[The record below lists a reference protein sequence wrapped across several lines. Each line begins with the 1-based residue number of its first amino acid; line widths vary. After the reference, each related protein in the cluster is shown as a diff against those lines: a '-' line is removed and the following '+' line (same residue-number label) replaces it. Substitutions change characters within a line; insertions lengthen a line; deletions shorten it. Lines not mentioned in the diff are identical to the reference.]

1 MVLGLASEPGVKKP
15 AAGVSGPQVQPSVSG
30 TWSNPGAG
38 RVSKWACP
46 WRGVA
51 GGGAWLALDFFAA
64 VNVTV
69 NSSFQSCPV
78 SRLLRQLCRGCPYRG
93 LSISGVEIP
102 SPLVSNQFHPTHP
115 GSCAQGPQPNHHQT
129 QETLRTPHRGGL
141 TYSQDAAR
149 SAGHWGTAKGPVQK
163 DVCGLI
169 PRSRK
174 QAEPAAPGRGGTRW
188 TGRGQ
193 AQGRG
198 SGVRER
204 GLETLLGLPEKEW
217 VTIR

>member
-51 GGGAWLALDFFAA
+51 GEGPGWLWIFSQR

-78 SRLLRQLCRGCPYRG
+78 CENVFASFAEAS
-93 LSISGVEIP
+93 LS
-102 SPLVSNQFHPTHP
+102 
-115 GSCAQGPQPNHHQT
+115 
-129 QETLRTPHRGGL
+129 
-141 TYSQDAAR
+141 
-149 SAGHWGTAKGPVQK
+149 
-163 DVCGLI
+163 
-169 PRSRK
+169 
-174 QAEPAAPGRGGTRW
+174 W
-188 TGRGQ
+188 T
-193 AQGRG
+193 
-198 SGVRER
+198 
-204 GLETLLGLPEKEW
+204 
-217 VTIR
+217 